1 MNAVGSPNIGELGS
15 WSQKPRSPRPI
26 GRDRRQAAPTIR
38 RGDIRRYERTQPLQR
53 HYLAPRLR
61 GLRPDGRARDSYYWP
76 CRYLR
81 SRVAGPD
88 QDRIYYRFLVG
99 TAKRDRRLCPE
110 GTGFA
115 RGRGISELDRRSR
128 KGVAL
133 DAEPRV
139 RILLPPATSLSQQW
153 TPGLSAKSPAL
164 WPRSACGWGRETGRA
179 GCEPVLLGGFSLIGI
194 DAVPPLE
201 SSDRVQ
207 RMGISVRTCDLINL
221 RAVCAAR
228 SSPAADR
235 VRSDASR

>member
-53 HYLAPRLR
+53 HHLAPRLR

-81 SRVAGPD
+81 SRIAGPD

-99 TAKRDRRLCPE
+99 TAERDRRPCPE

-128 KGVAL
+128 KSVAL

-139 RILLPPATSLSQQW
+139 RILLPPAASQ
-153 TPGLSAKSPAL
+153 
-164 WPRSACGWGRETGRA
+164 
-179 GCEPVLLGGFSLIGI
+179 
-194 DAVPPLE
+194 
-201 SSDRVQ
+201 
-207 RMGISVRTCDLINL
+207 VRTIRSRREHCSG
-221 RAVCAAR
+221 VCPAR
-228 SSPAADR
+228 SPHARQAQDRPACASSGIR
-235 VRSDASR
+235 RS

>member
-53 HYLAPRLR
+53 HHLAPRLR

-81 SRVAGPD
+81 SRVAGPG

-99 TAKRDRRLCPE
+99 TAERDRRPCPE

-115 RGRGISELDRRSR
+115 RGRGSSELDRRSR
-128 KGVAL
+128 KSVAL

-139 RILLPPATSLSQQW
+139 RIHLPPAGSQ
-153 TPGLSAKSPAL
+153 
-164 WPRSACGWGRETGRA
+164 
-179 GCEPVLLGGFSLIGI
+179 
-194 DAVPPLE
+194 
-201 SSDRVQ
+201 
-207 RMGISVRTCDLINL
+207 VRTRPHGFGDPPPASHAPAPPI
-221 RAVCAAR
+221 AVLA
-228 SSPAADR
+228 R
-235 VRSDASR
+235 VRQSPCATRPNVW